1 MRFIQEHTTKRYIGN
16 KNCNFEEFLP
26 DIDGF
31 YQYGCEFEFYIDT
44 DNMRTKRVLKKLL
57 KCFMY

>member
-31 YQYGCEFEFYIDT
+31 YQYGCEFEFYIGT
-44 DNMRTKRVLKKLL
+44 DKHA
-57 KCFMY
+57 YQESI